1 MSKHMQDFMLMYIY
15 MPEKGQS
22 PYPDMPDIH
31 IGEAGVLKLLNNINS
46 HKALGPGGI
55 PARLLHEYASYID
68 PVLTKIFQISVNTGT
83 IPDEWRSASIVLV
96 FKKGDRHQASNYRP
110 VSLTSIACKL
120 LEHIVHSQVM
130 DHYDRHSILSDKQ
143 HGFRSKRSCETQLSV
158 TIDSIAL
165 TLADGGQ
172 VDIILLT
179 YQKRLTL

>member
-1 MSKHMQDFMLMYIY
+1 
-15 MPEKGQS
+15 
-22 PYPDMPDIH
+22 MPDIH

-46 HKALGPGGI
+46 HKAIGPDGI
-55 PARLLHEYASYID
+55 PARLLHEYASYIA
-68 PVLTKIFQISVNTGT
+68 PALTKIFQISVNTGT

-120 LEHIVHSQVM
+120 LEHIVHIQVM

-143 HGFRSKRSCETQLSV
+143 QGFRSKRSCETQLSV
-158 TIDSIAL
+158 TIDSFAR

-179 YQKRLTL
+179 SQKRLTL